1 MDKKDYYVQL
11 ERLQI
16 ELSKLQDWVTDTGY
30 RAVVLFEGRDTAGKG
45 GTIRALT
52 EKLSPRVFRTVALP
66 KPSDRQQTQWYFQRY
81 VEHLPAAGEVVL
93 FDRSWY
99 NRAGVEV
106 VMGFCTEQQRDD
118 FLAVCPGFEQELV
131 RDGINLV
138 KYWLEVSSSEQKKRL
153 QERIDERVKNWKF
166 SGMDI
171 EARRRWY
178 DYSRARD
185 IMMGATDTELNPWHI
200 VNADDQR
207 AARLNC
213 LSHLLSVIPYH
224 DTGTDPIEL
233 PSRGKDNQYD
243 DQATMQ
249 NRRYVLEHFK

>member
-1 MDKKDYYVQL
+1 MNKKTYQTHL
-11 ERLQI
+11 ERLQV
-16 ELSKLQDWVTDTGY
+16 ELSKLQDWVSETGY
-30 RAVVLFEGRDTAGKG
+30 RAIVIFEGRDTAGKG

-52 EKLSPRVFRTVALP
+52 EKLSPRVFRTAALP
-66 KPSDRQQTQWYFQRY
+66 KPSDRQKTQWYFQRY
-81 VEHLPAAGEVVL
+81 VEHFPAAGEIVL

-118 FLAVCPGFEQELV
+118 FLEVCPGFEQEIV

-138 KYWLEVSSSEQKKRL
+138 KYWLEVGSDEQKKRL

-166 SGMDI
+166 SGMDL

-185 IMMGATDTELNPWHI
+185 VMMDATDTEVNPWHI
-200 VNADDQR
+200 VKADDQR

-224 DTGTDPIEL
+224 DISTDTIDL
-233 PSRGKDNQYD
+233 PPRGKDNKYD
-243 DQATMQ
+243 DQATMRT
-249 NRRYVLEHFK
+249 RRYVPEHFK